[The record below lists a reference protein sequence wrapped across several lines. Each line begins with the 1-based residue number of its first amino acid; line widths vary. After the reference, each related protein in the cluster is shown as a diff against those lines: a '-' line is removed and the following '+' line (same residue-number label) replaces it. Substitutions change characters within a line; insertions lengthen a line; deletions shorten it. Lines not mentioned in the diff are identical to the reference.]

1 MLEVRGLKKS
11 FQGKNVLSG
20 ADFTVR
26 PGEWVSIVGPSGAG
40 KSTIAKI
47 LCGTQ
52 QPDEGTVLWN
62 NALLYDVKRRY
73 DPRMHRRIQ
82 LIPQQPYASLDPLQR
97 ALDAVA
103 EPLRAHRLAK
113 NTRQAK
119 ERARELLL
127 SVGLEEEL
135 LHRRPGELSGGQAQR
150 VLIARA
156 LTLAP
161 DLLIA
166 DEATSMLDVT
176 TQAQILRLF
185 QKLRK
190 ERGLSLLLISH
201 DRPMV
206 DSVSDRIYELSDGK
220 LNEIQKE
227 EEK

>member
-1 MLEVRGLKKS
+1 
-11 FQGKNVLSG
+11 
-20 ADFTVR
+20 
-26 PGEWVSIVGPSGAG
+26 
-40 KSTIAKI
+40 
-47 LCGTQ
+47 
-52 QPDEGTVLWN
+52 
-62 NALLYDVKRRY
+62 
-73 DPRMHRRIQ
+73 MHRCIQ
-82 LIPQQPYASLDPLQR
+82 LVPQQPYASLDPLQC
-97 ALDAVA
+97 AQDAVT
-103 EPLRAHRLAK
+103 EPLCAHRLVK
-113 NTRQAK
+113 NTRQAR

-156 LTLAP
+156 LTLEP
-161 DLLIA
+161 ELLIA

-206 DSVSDRIYELSDGK
+206 DSVSDRIYQLTDGK
-220 LNEIQKE
+220 MIEDKG

>member
-1 MLEVRGLKKS
+1 MLEVCGLKKS
-11 FQGKNVLSG
+11 FREKSVLNG
-20 ADFTVR
+20 VDFLVQ

-47 LCGTQ
+47 LCGTER
-52 QPDEGTVLWN
+52 PDGGTLTWN
-62 NALLYDVKRRY
+62 GTPLYDGKGRY
-73 DPRMHRRIQ
+73 APQMHRCIQ
-82 LIPQQPYASLDPLQR
+82 LVPQQHYASLDPLQC
-97 ALDAVA
+97 AQDAVA
-103 EPLRAHRLAK
+103 EPLCAHRLVK
-113 NTRQAK
+113 NTRQAR

-156 LTLAP
+156 LTLEP
-161 DLLIA
+161 ELLIA

-201 DRPMV
+201 DRAMV
-206 DSVSDRIYELSDGK
+206 DSVSDRIYQLTDGK
-220 LNEIQKE
+220 MIEDKG

>member
-1 MLEVRGLKKS
+1 
-11 FQGKNVLSG
+11 
-20 ADFTVR
+20 
-26 PGEWVSIVGPSGAG
+26 
-40 KSTIAKI
+40 
-47 LCGTQ
+47 
-52 QPDEGTVLWN
+52 
-62 NALLYDVKRRY
+62 
-73 DPRMHRRIQ
+73 MHRWIQ
-82 LIPQQPYASLDPLQR
+82 LVPQQPYASLDPLQC
-97 ALDAVA
+97 AQDAVA
-103 EPLRAHRLAK
+103 EPLCAHRLVK
-113 NTRQAK
+113 NTRQAR

-156 LTLAP
+156 LTLEP
-161 DLLIA
+161 ELLIA

-206 DSVSDRIYELSDGK
+206 DSVSDRIYQLTDGK
-220 LNEIQKE
+220 MIEDKG